1 MDALFIKSD
10 DDISEIKQTD
20 PAYALADLKSTLL
33 EATKHKDDSTS
44 AHLPSYLLEL
54 FTEYTESYLTA
65 FLHSAFNTDMRSEKG
80 WSSVH
85 AIDLRGEWVDID
97 FWNSQVSYI
106 DGNAGMS
113 NEEEETFAS
122 LTVAFSGT
130 AAVLQSKTPNDSEA
144 DENYPLLTS
153 PTIDRSLLRIAM
165 KSAFSPPD
173 GPYQFLSHVI
183 TSSMED
189 RLYSVSNVQQMEKT
203 QVMEHDAALI
213 LSGGRD
219 AHTRMDLDLFP
230 TAEFVNADS
239 IYVAA
244 GNGQAEK
251 KESIAVFLQGCYL
264 VLFIGGFYIYAS
276 YRYRRNHLKWELGRY
291 GNKDAILFKHKYKRA
306 RGQRLINFI
315 SGRQNKSKDTNSI
328 TVEIDGVDGFF
339 ERELSGVDSSDDD
352 IYDSEILDEKETPDY
367 RENPQDLEKGLRES
381 YNESTRNKKGLDM
394 NPIDAQS
401 IAMINRSTMKAVDDE
416 HVQQNATVIS
426 AQPPKIDW
434 NDVLENVVPIPASD
448 AVAKLDD
455 YNPTY
460 RVTNRDGTGILVQ
473 RRYVQPA
480 SPFDVLYGAAF
491 LHGEA
496 DRVEAQ
502 RRLDRPKKKKI
513 RASPSG
519 RKRKKKKKTLTM
531 KLVTEAMNGQRSKDA
546 IQPMMTIA
554 EAPCGIQ
561 DVFNEEEED
570 DHNSDE
576 EENTDPLPDLAQF
589 TPGELRHNP
598 SSMSFYSPGNFMRNL
613 SEKYNLGLFDQS
625 SGNSNAFEKV
635 VPVQDEKK
643 ECDDIAHEDYPIEE
657 GVVFCDFP
665 RQDGT
670 PCIIYHSEGKGGDG
684 TDQSENAKPTA
695 NDLSL
700 NYEENNRVDDLVSSH
715 NNTFLH
721 AHREDNSLNNC
732 TTLS

>member
-1 MDALFIKSD
+1 MDAMFIKSD
-10 DDISEIKQTD
+10 DDESSQITQSD
-20 PAYALADLKSTLL
+20 PAYALADLKATLMQ
-33 EATKHKDDSTS
+33 ATKHKDDATS

-54 FTEYTESYLTA
+54 FTEYTESYLTT
-65 FLHSAFNTDMRSEKG
+65 FLHSAFDTDMRSEKG
-80 WSSVH
+80 WSLVH
-85 AIDLRGEWVDID
+85 AIDLRGEWVDVG
-97 FWNSQVSYI
+97 FWNSEVNYI
-106 DGNAGMS
+106 DGKGGMS

-130 AAVLQSKTPNDSEA
+130 AAVLQSTNPTDSVGEGR
-144 DENYPLLTS
+144 DPLLTS

-165 KSAFSPPD
+165 KNAFSPPD

-189 RLYSVSNVQQMEKT
+189 RLYSVSNVQMTEKT
-203 QVMEHDAALI
+203 QVIEHDAALI

-219 AHTRMDLDLFP
+219 VHTRMDLDLFP
-230 TAEFVNADS
+230 TAEFVSLDS
-239 IYVAA
+239 VYVAA
-244 GNGQAEK
+244 GGGQAEK
-251 KESIAVFLQGCYL
+251 RESIAVFLQGCYL

-306 RGQRLINFI
+306 RGQRLINLI
-315 SGRQNKSKDTNSI
+315 SGRQWNKSKDHNSI

-352 IYDSEILDEKETPDY
+352 IYDLEISDEKESPDY

-394 NPIDAQS
+394 NPIDEQS
-401 IAMINRSTMKAVDDE
+401 IAMRNRSTMKAVDDE
-416 HVQQNATVIS
+416 HVQQNSTVVTS
-426 AQPPKIDW
+426 TQPAKIDW

-460 RVTNRDGTGILVQ
+460 HVTNRDGTGILVQ

-502 RRLDRPKKKKI
+502 RRLERPKKKKI

-554 EAPCGIQ
+554 EAPGGIQ
-561 DVFNEEEED
+561 EVFNEEEED
-570 DHNSDE
+570 DHNSDD
-576 EENTDPLPDLAQF
+576 EENPDPHPDLAQF

-625 SGNSNAFEKV
+625 SGNATAFEKV
-635 VPVQDEKK
+635 APVRDEKK
-643 ECDDIAHEDYPIEE
+643 ECEDIEHKVYPIEE

-670 PCIIYHSEGKGGDG
+670 PCIIYDSKGKGGEEAE
-684 TDQSENAKPTA
+684 QSKDAEPIESNT
-695 NDLSL
+695 SITSV
-700 NYEENNRVDDLVSSH
+700 ENNTVNDLVSSH
-715 NNTFLH
+715 IEAFLH
-721 AHREDNSLNNC
+721 AHLGENSQI
-732 TTLS
+732 